1 MYKNVEKK
9 LVKITVLAYNIT
21 KGSDK
26 IMNMFNNALL
36 KECRKRQGLTQHDA
50 SKKIGVART
59 TYADYENG
67 KIQPPMDKVQR
78 ICEWLDMPIDKL
90 MIIENNT
97 GIELS
102 KFKTKNRM
110 TDAEKI
116 QTINRIQTQANII
129 NTFDD
134 IATTVRNMEIKQN
147 EKDLII
153 NLLDYIAQSYMLRK
167 VDLELYDRINRAKE
181 ND

>member
-1 MYKNVEKK
+1 
-9 LVKITVLAYNIT
+9 
-21 KGSDK
+21 
-26 IMNMFNNALL
+26 MFNNALL
-36 KECRKRQGLTQHDA
+36 KERRKIKGLTQYDA
-50 SKKIGVART
+50 SKIIGVART

-67 KIQPPMDKVQR
+67 KIQPPMDKVQK
-78 ICEWLDMPIDKL
+78 ICEWLDLPIDKL

-110 TDAEKI
+110 SDAEKI
-116 QTINRIQTQANII
+116 HYINRIQSQANVI

-134 IATTVRNMEIKQN
+134 IATTVRNMEITKN

-153 NLLDYIAQSYMLRK
+153 NLLDYISQHYMLRASE
-167 VDLELYDRINRAKE
+167 LELYDRIKKAKD